1 METIFDFAK
10 AILGILIVLAIWF
23 GVQAF
28 VRRRSGCGSNQ
39 DVLDFMKHGCAGCK
53 GNGACHNR
61 GKEEEHHELA

>member
-1 METIFDFAK
+1 MDALFSLIRAVLAMFA
-10 AILGILIVLAIWF
+10 ILAIWF

-28 VRRRSGCGSNQ
+28 IRRRSGCGSQQ

-61 GKEEEHHELA
+61 GKEQHHHELT

>member
-1 METIFDFAK
+1 MDAVFSLVKAVFAFFVVM
-10 AILGILIVLAIWF
+10 LIWF

-28 VRRRSGCGSNQ
+28 IRRRSGCGSGK

-53 GNGACHNR
+53 GNGACHKR